1 MIHWPAH
8 ETDRLRYGVVFCLIV
23 ACALPMGITTVVP
36 K

>member
-1 MIHWPAH
+1 MIHWAAH

-23 ACALPMGITTVVP
+23 ACALPMGIATAVP